1 MKEPPFWMDKK
12 ASIFQVSINLTVGF
26 RNWDFIDVID
36 INVIIDIFF
45 CIKLGRNM
53 YESVKRN
60 SKFDGP

>member
-1 MKEPPFWMDKK
+1 MDKK

-45 CIKLGRNM
+45 YI
-53 YESVKRN
+53 
-60 SKFDGP
+60 